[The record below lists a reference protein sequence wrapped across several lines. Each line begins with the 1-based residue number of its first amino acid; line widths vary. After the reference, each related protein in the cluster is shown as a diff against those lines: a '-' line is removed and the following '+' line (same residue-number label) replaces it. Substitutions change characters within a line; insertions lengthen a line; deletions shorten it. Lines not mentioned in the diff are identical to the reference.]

1 MDCAHFEQRL
11 EAVLAGALAAAER
24 GALEEHCARCERCG
38 RLWASFQAETAPA
51 RDAATD
57 AFVSAL
63 LERTS
68 GAPCGRAQE
77 SLPGWVDGAL
87 APDDT
92 SLIAMHLQ
100 HCSSCAAVAAAL
112 VALRLELPSLAE
124 SEPGPEFTTQ
134 VLASTQALQRRQ
146 APVGA
151 RWLATWQHLLQRPR
165 FALEFATA
173 ACFLLMLLCALPFS
187 PFRPLPQQA
196 LAAIRLDGGGL
207 VAAASSRLGPALQ
220 STAHRAWSGTAGRIE
235 AALAAQGRFLTDEHG
250 TTVSAWSVVQADLAE
265 ARAGIESRNFPRFS
279 QALHE
284 LGGDLRRLWAGSAA
298 PAAAPDASTTPE
310 DPR

>member
-11 EAVLAGALAAAER
+11 EALLAGALAPPER
-24 GALEEHCARCERCG
+24 ALLEQHRAGCERCG
-38 RLWASFQAETAPA
+38 RLWASFQEETVPG

-57 AFVSAL
+57 AFVSIL

-87 APDDT
+87 SPDDAG
-92 SLIAMHLQ
+92 LIAMHLQ
-100 HCSSCAAVAAAL
+100 HCSGCAALAAAVAT
-112 VALRLELPSLAE
+112 LRLELPSLAE
-124 SEPGPEFTTQ
+124 TEPGPEFTTQ
-134 VLASTQALQRRQ
+134 VLASTQALQRRRT
-146 APVGA
+146 AVGT
-151 RWLATWQHLLQRPR
+151 RWLDTWQHLLQRPR

-207 VAAASSRLGPALQ
+207 LIAATSRVGPALQ
-220 STAHRAWSGTAGRIE
+220 STAHRAWAGTAGRIE
-235 AALAAQGRFLTDEHG
+235 TALAAKGRALPDEHG
-250 TTVSAWSVVQADLAE
+250 TPAWGGVRADLSE

-284 LGGDLRRLWAGSAA
+284 LGGDLRRLWAGSSV
-298 PAAAPDASTTPE
+298 PAAAPAGGSTPE